1 MKNEEYR
8 RMDLAP
14 HNVILENR
22 EHLSVSGV
30 SEVIS
35 FDENQVSLV
44 TSMGILTVGGQQL
57 HVEKLNLEVGE
68 IAIAGQIEG
77 WLESYKGDFV
87 CSKQLYREALGK
99 SFADP
104 SRWDLHN
111 IREVMREQK
120 NWTSFTGT
128 KYFRFYGKQRGWMRN
143 GDKTQGNKAQA
154 E

>member
-57 HVEKLNLEVGE
+57 HVEKLNLEMGE
-68 IAIAGQIEG
+68 ISIAGQIEVMVY
-77 WLESYKGDFV
+77 EEE
-87 CSKQLYREALGK
+87 QLRRRG
-99 SFADP
+99 FW
-104 SRWDLHN
+104 SRL
-111 IREVMREQK
+111 
-120 NWTSFTGT
+120 F
-128 KYFRFYGKQRGWMRN
+128 
-143 GDKTQGNKAQA
+143 
-154 E
+154 

>member
-22 EHLSVSGV
+22 EHLSVSGG

-68 IAIAGQIEG
+68 IAIAGQIEAMVY
-77 WLESYKGDFV
+77 EED
-87 CSKQLYREALGK
+87 QLRRRG
-99 SFADP
+99 FW
-104 SRWDLHN
+104 SRL
-111 IREVMREQK
+111 
-120 NWTSFTGT
+120 F
-128 KYFRFYGKQRGWMRN
+128 
-143 GDKTQGNKAQA
+143 
-154 E
+154 